1 MIKVTADTA
10 ALSQTLSALVDAAVR
25 ELGAT
30 LVDIADDAEAYAEGK
45 WYTQVR
51 KRTGRTGTALETEQR
66 VTGDQLTAVVLSREK
81 VSYMVKRPGP
91 LSVVTTLLSTTE
103 YAAAMRTFRLTGKLP
118 PEVKVQKWSA
128 TGQPIG
134 LYRTRR
140 NPLASD
146 GKNLWNE
153 LVRKDGKK
161 LVEARVGDLDAALQ
175 RAANRIVRG

>member
-10 ALSQTLSALVDAAVR
+10 AVSKTLSALVDAAVR

-45 WYTQVR
+45 WYTQVQR
-51 KRTGRTGTALETEQR
+51 KSGRTGTALETEQR
-66 VTGDQLTAVVLSREK
+66 VRGDQLTAVVLSRDK

-91 LSVVTTLLSTTE
+91 LSVITTLLSPSE
-103 YAAAMRTFRLTGKLP
+103 YAAAMSEYRRTGKLP
-118 PEVKVQKWSA
+118 PEVKVQKWTSK
-128 TGQPIG
+128 GQPIG

-140 NPLASD
+140 NQLASD

-161 LVEARVGDLDAALQ
+161 IIEARVSDLDAALQ